1 MRIPKKRSLNEL
13 PEIKGLK
20 NPASNAKKIT
30 KQTYLKLSPNRDKI
44 LFNTGFE
51 FNYQINF

>member
-1 MRIPKKRSLNEL
+1 LYNKTPPASPKDKMRIPKKRSLNEL

-30 KQTYLKLSPNRDKI
+30 K
-44 LFNTGFE
+44 
-51 FNYQINF
+51 